1 MNNILI
7 LGSGGR
13 EHSIAWSL
21 FNDKRKLNLFCA
33 PGNAGTA
40 SVAKNIIID
49 INNNNDILEL
59 IEKNDID
66 CTIVGPEDPLNN
78 GIVDFLEEKGHKVF
92 GPRKFPAQLECSKLF
107 ARKFMEKY
115 KIPQPSFF
123 ECSSEE
129 EVVSISTKLGLPL
142 VLKADGLAAGKGV
155 IICKNQL
162 ELEEGLDCMFID
174 KKFGN
179 ASNKISVEEC
189 LFGEELSIF
198 VITDGKNYKILNS
211 AQDHKRAFNDDLG
224 PNTGGMGAY
233 CPAPLF
239 DDSLK
244 KKVET
249 QIIEPT
255 ISGMESEGH
264 PYKGFLY
271 IGIMV
276 VDGNPYVIEYNARL
290 GDPEAQVLLPMLD
303 DGLFPIIESVVDNCV
318 GLVDIPLKKGFAV
331 AVVLASKGYPGK
343 YERNHLISGLNAA
356 SLVFHSGTKLV
367 DDKYYTNGGRVLNV
381 IGRDLTL
388 DKAIKNSYENIK
400 KISFES
406 MYYRTDI
413 GNKGINF
420 LSKERDEYR

>member
-33 PGNAGTA
+33 PGNGGTA
-40 SVAKNIIID
+40 SLAKNIEID
-49 INNNNDILEL
+49 INNNQDILEL
-59 IEKNDID
+59 IEENNID
-66 CTIVGPEDPLNN
+66 YTIVGPEDPLNN
-78 GIVDFLEEKGHKVF
+78 GIVDYLEDKGHKIF

-129 EVVSISTKLGLPL
+129 EVISVSTKLGLPI

-162 ELEEGLDCMFID
+162 ELEEGLDSMFID

-179 ASNKISVEEC
+179 ASKKISVEEC

-198 VITDGKNYKILNS
+198 IITDGTNYKILNS
-211 AQDHKRAFNDDLG
+211 AQDHKRAFNNDLG

-239 DDSLK
+239 DRNLK
-244 KKVET
+244 EKVEK

-255 ISGMESEGH
+255 ISGMKSEGH

-290 GDPEAQVLLPMLD
+290 GDPEAQVLLPMLEE
-303 DGLFPIIESVVDNCV
+303 GLFPVIKSVLDDSVD
-318 GLVDIPLKKGFAV
+318 LVEIPLREGFAV
-331 AVVLASKGYPGK
+331 AVVLASEGYPEK
-343 YERNHLISGLNAA
+343 YEKNYLISGLDSA
-356 SLVFHSGTKLV
+356 SLVFHSGTRLV
-367 DDKYYTNGGRVLNV
+367 ENKYYTNGGRVLNV

-400 KISFES
+400 KISFEN

-413 GNKGINF
+413 GHKGIDF
-420 LSKERDEYR
+420 LSKEHDEYR